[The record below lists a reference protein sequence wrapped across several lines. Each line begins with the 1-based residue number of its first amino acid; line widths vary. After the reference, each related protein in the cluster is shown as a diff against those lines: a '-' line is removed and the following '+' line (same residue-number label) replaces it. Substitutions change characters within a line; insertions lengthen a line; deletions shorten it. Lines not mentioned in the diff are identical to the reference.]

1 MMHGSEKSNSV
12 IVPGKS
18 PNKTGRPVSE
28 ALEELASPRKTREAC
43 NRRLSQVIRR
53 RAPIENRNGL
63 GYPADADFQHG
74 MGC

>member
-1 MMHGSEKSNSV
+1 MHGGEKSDSV
-12 IVPGKS
+12 IIPRKS

-28 ALEELASPRKTREAC
+28 AMERRAEPEEDARSLQT
-43 NRRLSQVIRR
+43 RRLSQVIRR

-63 GYPADADFQHG
+63 GYPADADFLHG